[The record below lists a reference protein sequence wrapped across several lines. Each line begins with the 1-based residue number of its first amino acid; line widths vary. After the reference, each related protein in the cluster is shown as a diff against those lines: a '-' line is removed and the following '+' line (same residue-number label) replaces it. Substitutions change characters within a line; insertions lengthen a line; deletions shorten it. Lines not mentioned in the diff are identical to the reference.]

1 MHARAYLRQRF
12 KFPWDLYWVNKT
24 KEVYSFK
31 VNWFLGEIFKK
42 LFPDSGNHGTDCF
55 KGVDCLFRK
64 VRICSHLRQPPSSKK
79 GNCKP
84 QRLFVICHLM
94 IFILVYSCIMPD
106 TKIVKKNTLKKENSL
121 SNLWRQFGR
130 NSLTVISDFISFL
143 NVSIKWLPMFVYLKQ
158 KLIQ

>member
-31 VNWFLGEIFKK
+31 VNWFLGEILKK

-64 VRICSHLRQPPSSKK
+64 IRICSPLRQPPSSKK

-84 QRLFVICHLM
+84 QWRRRKFTAEVLSLNGRKEVAQYFMVS
-94 IFILVYSCIMPD
+94 SCID
-106 TKIVKKNTLKKENSL
+106 TENSKIPKYLTFLVL
-121 SNLWRQFGR
+121 SNMRASVLIKV
-130 NSLTVISDFISFL
+130 VIRSDGL
-143 NVSIKWLPMFVYLKQ
+143 
-158 KLIQ
+158 